1 MSPGNVRKFMPSPGN
16 FVLEKIAYL
25 CRVIMLKSGVVSV
38 MSFVKYIK
46 WHTTVCLENTGP
58 LQLI

>member
-25 CRVIMLKSGVVSV
+25 CRVIMLKSGVVS
-38 MSFVKYIK
+38 I
-46 WHTTVCLENTGP
+46 CLSCH
-58 LQLI
+58 L